1 MGATTELR
9 KLITAKLNELP
20 GKTYHKT
27 AERDAAY
34 PYKVY
39 SLERINT
46 GDLSRLDYSLCV
58 DLWDRAQ
65 DWKTV
70 ESVSDELTAL
80 FNAANLPQDRILPTF
95 FREDSYPV
103 DDSDKEIQHQQLH
116 FTVQLYINDNGL
128 EGEKMSEGKECI
140 YVRCPYYR
148 REDRKRIQI
157 KCEGLVDGTH
167 LYQRFGSVKS
177 LLQHKER
184 YCKSYFNRCPLAAA
198 LDRKYD
204 FKSTSCF
211 GTHPVDDPDKTP

>member
-9 KLITAKLNELP
+9 KLITAQLNALP
-20 GKTYHKT
+20 GKTYHRQ
-27 AERDAAY
+27 AEKNAAY

-128 EGEKMSEGKECI
+128 EGEKN
-140 YVRCPYYR
+140 V
-148 REDRKRIQI
+148 
-157 KCEGLVDGTH
+157 
-167 LYQRFGSVKS
+167 
-177 LLQHKER
+177 
-184 YCKSYFNRCPLAAA
+184 
-198 LDRKYD
+198 
-204 FKSTSCF
+204 
-211 GTHPVDDPDKTP
+211 